1 MKRAL
6 FIHDHRFYEIDGQF
20 YSPGRFTKANWDR
33 YLSYADEIVV
43 VSRGEKLAQNR
54 NGLILSSKKGVQF
67 DPVWK
72 IRGGYDYYR
81 YAKAIKRRIEKYARE
96 LDFVILRVPSSFGLL
111 AYEVCK
117 KHGIPYV
124 TEVVGCA
131 WDAGMNYGS
140 IPVKMSTPLRY
151 MMTKKIVKDS
161 FATLYVTES
170 FLQNRYP
177 TKAEITINASNVEI
191 PMPDGKILA
200 SRLQL
205 LKEEKEVIRI
215 GMVGDIAV
223 KYKGYD
229 VAFQALNMFRKKNKE
244 KKFILSLAG
253 GGDPDYVMGLAEKYG
268 LTAETEILGNLKAGE
283 EVFEFLDSLDLYIH
297 PSRTEGLPRAVIE
310 AMSRGCPILASNA
323 GGIPELISPAYLHNP
338 GDYYALYSDIKKT
351 FADQSERLSMAT
363 ENFERSKMYTSEI
376 LIERRKWFYK
386 KAFERIAENSGVG
399 NKNKKSLL

>member
-124 TEVVGCA
+124 TEEIGRASCRER
-131 WDAGMNYGS
+131 
-140 IPVKMSTPLRY
+140 VK
-151 MMTKKIVKDS
+151 
-161 FATLYVTES
+161 
-170 FLQNRYP
+170 LQG
-177 TKAEITINASNVEI
+177 V
-191 PMPDGKILA
+191 
-200 SRLQL
+200 
-205 LKEEKEVIRI
+205 
-215 GMVGDIAV
+215 AV
-223 KYKGYD
+223 
-229 VAFQALNMFRKKNKE
+229 A
-244 KKFILSLAG
+244 
-253 GGDPDYVMGLAEKYG
+253 
-268 LTAETEILGNLKAGE
+268 
-283 EVFEFLDSLDLYIH
+283 
-297 PSRTEGLPRAVIE
+297 
-310 AMSRGCPILASNA
+310 
-323 GGIPELISPAYLHNP
+323 
-338 GDYYALYSDIKKT
+338 
-351 FADQSERLSMAT
+351 
-363 ENFERSKMYTSEI
+363 
-376 LIERRKWFYK
+376 
-386 KAFERIAENSGVG
+386 
-399 NKNKKSLL
+399 